1 MRVVEQNVG
10 CGSIATDS
18 YDWFIWEKRRITEGY
33 MEGDVNTLGP
43 DEMVIMTDS
52 YQRF

>member
-1 MRVVEQNVG
+1 MWVVEALRSTHIT
-10 CGSIATDS
+10 GS
-18 YDWFIWEKRRITEGY
+18 FGEKRRITEGY
-33 MEGDVNTLGP
+33 MEGDVNPLGP

>member
-1 MRVVEQNVG
+1 MWVVE
-10 CGSIATDS
+10 ALRPTH